1 MFAQSWQI
9 QEAAVFNRK
18 LDIGETIWP
27 EVRGYAA
34 PTMVDRVEGEGLA
47 DYPAMSFIFVR

>member
-1 MFAQSWQI
+1 MFQQSWQI